1 MWVWSLL
8 SIALASSGLDG
19 HIKIWDIETGTFI
32 KNIDGGPSNVHTPS
46 IPIPPPPLHLVDVW
60 TIVHTP
66 DGRYLATGSHGG
78 KINLY
83 EVDTGTKFTSFDT
96 RGKFTLSVACVRKT
110 MIMIIM
116 CYWYYY

>member
-1 MWVWSLL
+1 MWSLL

-19 HIKIWDIETGTFI
+19 HIKIWDIETGAFI
-32 KNIDGGPSNVHTPS
+32 KNIDGGPSNVYTPS
-46 IPIPPPPLHLVDVW
+46 IPIPPLHLVDVW

-96 RGKFTLSVACVRKT
+96 RGKFTLSVACVRNT
-110 MIMIIM
+110 MIIIM
-116 CYWYYY
+116 CYCYY